1 MLSSTKRSTVI
12 KKSELFSKYY
22 SIKIFAPF
30 REEETK
36 IGITFRISNNA
47 MLNIVLINPEIPNNT
62 GNIGRLALG
71 SGCKLHLVK
80 PFGFEIDDT
89 RLKRAGL
96 DYWKHLDVQYYESID
111 DFFEQHNPS
120 SPERSRRVKMAFLS
134 SHGTK
139 SHYEIPFEEDLF
151 LVFGKESKGLPKEIT
166 ERYTDFLYT
175 IPMFS
180 EHIRSFNLANAVGI
194 VVYEGIRQLELN

>member
-1 MLSSTKRSTVI
+1 M
-12 KKSELFSKYY
+12 
-22 SIKIFAPF
+22 
-30 REEETK
+30 
-36 IGITFRISNNA
+36 

-96 DYWKHLDVQYYESID
+96 DYWKHLDVQYYNNTE
-111 DFFEQHNPS
+111 DFFKKNAFA
-120 SPERSRRVKMAFLS
+120 KMAFLS

-139 SHYEIPFEEDLF
+139 SHYDIPFEEDLF

-166 ERYTDFLYT
+166 EKHPDQLYK
-175 IPMFS
+175 IPLFS
-180 EHIRSFNLANAVGI
+180 EHIRSLNLANAVGI
-194 VVYEGIRQLELN
+194 VAYEGIRQLGL